1 MILPDSKS
9 VFRFQMDPHLAILWL
24 VLKHL
29 SSDRFNADFYI
40 PSMLKIAAESRPQED
55 RFMYRL
61 PNNQISSKPSCQ
73 MCCEMPRRRRTTNV
87 KYFHPRWLHYGRYGL
102 LRLRRQIITLR
113 YTRFTLCSD
122 SSFSTFSRCCVEH
135 ATSKPPAS
143 SIGLNHTDP
152 IMGRKSP
159 CQEVHQHAKPVL
171 RLNLPADR
179 HLSTHT
185 LKTHTFGGAQGT
197 TLPRRVLLLS
207 SDLQTSTSVQI
218 NGTSDEF
225 FSTTYF
231 SLPECVYD
239 L

>member
-1 MILPDSKS
+1 
-9 VFRFQMDPHLAILWL
+9 
-24 VLKHL
+24 
-29 SSDRFNADFYI
+29 
-40 PSMLKIAAESRPQED
+40 
-55 RFMYRL
+55 MYRL

-73 MCCEMPRRRRTTNV
+73 MCCEMLRRRRTPNAT
-87 KYFHPRWLHYGRYGL
+87 HPEDIHADDMHYGRHRL
-102 LRLRRQIITLR
+102 LRLCRQIITLR

-122 SSFSTFSRCCVEH
+122 SCSFSTFSRCYVEH

-143 SIGLNHTDP
+143 SIGLNHTNP
-152 IMGRKSP
+152 VMRRISP
-159 CQEVHQHAKPVL
+159 CQEVHRHAKPVL
-171 RLNLPADR
+171 RLNLPADQ
-179 HLSTHT
+179 HLTTHT
-185 LKTHTFGGAQGT
+185 LKTYTLGGAQGT
-197 TLPRRVLLLS
+197 TFPPKVLLHS